1 MGSTLVGDGL
11 EAMGKRK
18 AEATDEK
25 RAADEKPKKARK
37 AEATDAKRK
46 TDEKPKKARWRDRT
60 PRTVLISNLA
70 RTTSSSGLRELVE
83 EYADVADVRIMK
95 STTGKKKSASAHPL
109 HAYVELRAVESLQGV
124 VETLDGADYLGRR
137 IAVRTLKQQDKAA
150 HDDVMSEAQLAKVV
164 ASGVAR
170 GVRAELF
177 DARVE
182 RAMRAAGE
190 AACEAALRKLSRA
203 GSTPA
208 ALTSDFLLGLLSQHK
223 VVAGFARAA
232 APSPVSRRGG
242 RGAMSRDSKPRGA
255 SRGSG
260 VSGRLASKS
269 GRGIGFHRKGK
280 KASKGKQ
287 SR

>member
-1 MGSTLVGDGL
+1 
-11 EAMGKRK
+11 MGKRK

-150 HDDVMSEAQLAKVV
+150 HDDVMS
-164 ASGVAR
+164 
-170 GVRAELF
+170 
-177 DARVE
+177 
-182 RAMRAAGE
+182 
-190 AACEAALRKLSRA
+190 
-203 GSTPA
+203 
-208 ALTSDFLLGLLSQHK
+208 
-223 VVAGFARAA
+223 
-232 APSPVSRRGG
+232 
-242 RGAMSRDSKPRGA
+242 
-255 SRGSG
+255 
-260 VSGRLASKS
+260 
-269 GRGIGFHRKGK
+269 
-280 KASKGKQ
+280 
-287 SR
+287 

>member
-1 MGSTLVGDGL
+1 MS
-11 EAMGKRK
+11 KRK
-18 AEATDEK
+18 AEAIDEK
-25 RAADEKPKKARK
+25 
-37 AEATDAKRK
+37 
-46 TDEKPKKARWRDRT
+46 KPKKARWRDRT

-83 EYADVADVRIMK
+83 EYADVADVRIIRPP
-95 STTGKKKSASAHPL
+95 GKKKSTSAHPL

-137 IAVRTLKQQDKAA
+137 IAVRTLKAEGKAA
-150 HDDVMSEAQLAKVV
+150 SDDVMSEAQLAKIV

-190 AACEAALRKLSRA
+190 SACEAALRKLSRA

-223 VVAGFARAA
+223 VVAGGARA

-242 RGAMSRDSKPRGA
+242 RGAMSRDSKPRGS

-269 GRGIGFHRKGK
+269 GRGIGFHRKSK
-280 KASKGKQ
+280 KANNKGK

>member
-1 MGSTLVGDGL
+1 MLQV
-11 EAMGKRK
+11 A
-18 AEATDEK
+18 
-25 RAADEKPKKARK
+25 
-37 AEATDAKRK
+37 
-46 TDEKPKKARWRDRT
+46 
-60 PRTVLISNLA
+60 
-70 RTTSSSGLRELVE
+70 SSCVPLLRQ
-83 EYADVADVRIMK
+83 
-95 STTGKKKSASAHPL
+95 
-109 HAYVELRAVESLQGV
+109 SLQA
-124 VETLDGADYLGRR
+124 LALAGRPD
-137 IAVRTLKQQDKAA
+137 I
-150 HDDVMSEAQLAKVV
+150 S
-164 ASGVAR
+164 
-170 GVRAELF
+170 
-177 DARVE
+177 
-182 RAMRAAGE
+182 
-190 AACEAALRKLSRA
+190 A